1 MLDIEIH
8 QARSW
13 GRAER
18 VGRAERQEHTGRR
31 LAHGAARPG
40 PDAPPG
46 LRNKAAVV
54 VFQVNGRR
62 RSIAG
67 VRATEEQGTDEHHH
81 RPRDTL
87 SDMRREPILAR
98 K

>member
-1 MLDIEIH
+1 
-8 QARSW
+8 
-13 GRAER
+13 
-18 VGRAERQEHTGRR
+18 
-31 LAHGAARPG
+31 
-40 PDAPPG
+40 
-46 LRNKAAVV
+46 VV